1 MINVD
6 KTSCLIMELDWMSQE
21 QKFLHQRVMMDAKK
35 LDKDGLMQIFE
46 MVHKQSLINKRLFS
60 SLASWC
66 ARNQVVLPAF
76 DELLEQRPVAHPL
89 EKD

>member
-1 MINVD
+1 
-6 KTSCLIMELDWMSQE
+6 MSQE

-60 SLASWC
+60 ALSSWC
-66 ARNQVVLPAF
+66 ARNQVMLPSF
-76 DELLEQRPVAHPL
+76 DELLEQRPVAHPV
-89 EKD
+89 EKN

>member
-1 MINVD
+1 
-6 KTSCLIMELDWMSQE
+6 MELDWMSQE

-66 ARNQVVLPAF
+66 ARNQVTLPAF
-76 DELLEQRPVAHPL
+76 DELLEQRPVVHPV
-89 EKD
+89 EEN